1 MASIGQYI
9 ENIRSAVFGKDVRES
24 IAKAIEQCYED
35 ATTADP
41 GNTNL
46 EVIAARGLYNTLS
59 DREDAQDAD
68 MLNAVAAEASE
79 RNAAD
84 QGLQQNI
91 NGEAQARS
99 EADVALGDSIRA
111 EATSRDSADQNL
123 QTQINEIIAPTG
135 EAPSAAEVT
144 NARIGADG
152 TTYQTLGDAI
162 RTQITDVNDSVSEL
176 DALSPIFRG
185 AIAYTDNIDTYT
197 TSGQWWLTAD
207 QLELGTPAN
216 WPSTTVGRLIVFG
229 SATDSRTLRDQ
240 MVIDNQNKV
249 FVRSG
254 RSTGWNDWAYLGTG
268 PRSVGSVTATG
279 DYADL
284 DTFPIN
290 TIASVPTATRTNFA
304 HFPGNFGTGA
314 MIVTQN
320 STTETYSGAVQTA
333 YFYLPDM
340 TAQRI
345 RTSDGWSD
353 WAYKGVRIDKYYCSS
368 VSGTNRFANLAWGL
382 RFMMQHMADWSEQRR
397 CVIEVE
403 EGTWS
408 LNGAISY
415 ITGGTLDTRGLF
427 LPPYCTIKGAGKE
440 KTKLTLYSTSTD
452 DNIMTLLSG
461 LNMPYESKLQD
472 LTLSVKNIRY
482 AIHSDNGI
490 TTMPDVTV
498 DNTKLRNNTQVTLE
512 NVRLEHLGF
521 DSGMT
526 PTYFAPA
533 CWGGGSFDNS
543 NRKFVNCEF
552 IAKQYTAWL
561 NHNRTG
567 LTLPSKFEFENC
579 RFINES
585 GDSFGVNSSY
595 SSINLITWGA
605 KLRNPVTF
613 KNCYANRFLAM
624 MPSTTSGAS
633 DSACDY
639 NVYADNDMT
648 VAESQ
653 TNNAHLADNYITGNC
668 GVAYAEASITAYT
681 PVSSTMGGGVHAY
694 SASDPISGI
703 ALNSAAAGESV
714 TWQRKGLIYLG
725 IIGATGFSTGQTIG
739 YSGGSWAVDT
749 TNPIIKV
756 INANIGRIIEK

>member
-46 EVIAARGLYNTLS
+46 EVIAARGPYNTLS
-59 DREDAQDAD
+59 NREDAQDAD

-91 NGEAQARS
+91 DGEAQARR

-111 EATSRDSADQNL
+111 EATSRNSADQNL

-162 RTQITDVNDSVSEL
+162 RTQITDVNDSISDL

-185 AIAYTDNIDTYT
+185 AIAYTDDIDTFT

-207 QLELGTPAN
+207 QLELGTPTN

-229 SATDSRTLRDQ
+229 SAVDNRTIRDQ
-240 MVIDNQNKV
+240 VVIDNQNKV
-249 FVRSG
+249 FIRAG
-254 RSTGWNDWAYLGTG
+254 RSTAWNDWISLGSG
-268 PRSVGSVTATG
+268 LRVVGNVTAA
-279 DYADL
+279 DEYADL

-290 TIASVPTATRTNFA
+290 TIAGIQTATRTNFA
-304 HFPGNFGTGA
+304 HYPGNFGTGA
-314 MIVTQN
+314 MIITQN
-320 STTETYSGAVQTA
+320 AVATSNIGAVQTA
-333 YFYLPDM
+333 YFYLPGL

-345 RTSDGWSD
+345 CTNNGWTAWSYD
-353 WAYKGVRIDKYYCSS
+353 GVRIETYYCRTT
-368 VSGTNRFANLAWGL
+368 SGTNSFVNLAWGL
-382 RFMMQHMADWSEQRR
+382 RYMMQNMANWSEQRR

-408 LNGAISY
+408 LNSAISY
-415 ITGGTLDTRGLF
+415 IHGGTLDTRGLF
-427 LPPYCTIKGAGKE
+427 LPPYCTIKGAGKD
-440 KTKLTLYSTSTD
+440 KTKLTLYSTDTD

-472 LTLSVKNIRY
+472 LTLSVKNVRY

-498 DNTKLRNNTQVTLE
+498 DNTTLRNNNQVTLE

-521 DSGMT
+521 DSGLS
-526 PTYFAPA
+526 PSYFAPA

-543 NRKFVNCEF
+543 NRKFINCDF

-585 GDSFGVNSSY
+585 ANAFAVSSSY

-605 KLRNPVTF
+605 KLRNPVTL
-613 KNCYANRFLAM
+613 KGCYVNRFLAI
-624 MPSTTSGAS
+624 MPSDTNGAA
-633 DSACDY
+633 DSTCDY
-639 NVYADNDMT
+639 DVYADNEIF
-648 VAESQ
+648 VSESQ
-653 TNNAHLADNYITGNC
+653 TNDAHLLDNYITGNC

-681 PVSSTMGGGVHAY
+681 PVSSSMGGGVHPYFA
-694 SASDPISGI
+694 ADPVSGI

-725 IIGATGFSTGQTIG
+725 IIGATGFSAGQTIG
-739 YSGGSWAVDT
+739 YSGGSWVVDT